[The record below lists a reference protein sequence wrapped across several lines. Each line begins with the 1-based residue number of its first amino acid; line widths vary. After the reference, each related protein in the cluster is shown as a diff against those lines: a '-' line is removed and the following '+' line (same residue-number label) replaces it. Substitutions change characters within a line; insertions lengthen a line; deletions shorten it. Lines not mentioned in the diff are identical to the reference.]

1 MFIKTHMTIFYDIF
15 KRRMILLFEHVN
27 SAEVENEE
35 YDTQENFL
43 EDLLEDIDRQEASD
57 LGVDKVEESGI
68 TSREQA
74 EYFIRRLKKL
84 KKQQE
89 DVEAVAKQRTADYKR
104 KVDNW
109 KNSRLST
116 INASIEFVEA
126 HLTAYLE
133 EELAG
138 TEKKSISTVEGTI
151 GIKKVAP
158 HYDYDDKKVLKFL
171 NENPDR
177 DKFIKRTEE
186 IRKNELKKYGKIGEN
201 GAFYLGEDSVPGVL
215 VTYMPDKLFV
225 R

>member
-1 MFIKTHMTIFYDIF
+1 M
-15 KRRMILLFEHVN
+15 FEHVD
-27 SAEVENEE
+27 STEIENGMRE
-35 YDTQENFL
+35 DFL

-57 LGVDKVEESGI
+57 LGVDKVEEKGI
-68 TSREQA
+68 TSREQL

-84 KKQQE
+84 KKEQE
-89 DVEAVAKQRTADYKR
+89 DVETVAKQRITDYKR
-104 KVDNW
+104 KVENW
-109 KNSRLST
+109 KNGRLST

-133 EELAG
+133 EELKG
-138 TEKKSISTVEGTI
+138 SQKKSISTVEGTI
-151 GIKKVAP
+151 GIKKAAP

-171 NENPDR
+171 NENPDG

-186 IRKNELKKYGKIGEN
+186 IRKNELKKFGKIGEN
-201 GAFYLGEDSVPGVL
+201 GAFYLGENSVPGVL